1 MKKSLIYLAA
11 AAATMFAVSCKQAS
25 DEKVAREVVI
35 GLPEGIIS
43 AGTKVVFS
51 DNSMDVKSRTWTFE
65 DAEPEISTEVAP
77 EVKFKTAGV
86 KDVKLEIVFVDGQVL
101 SDTKTV
107 EVVNPIK
114 AKLDVEGTTPMGCIR
129 IGGTGVFKLADI
141 VGDPDTFEWTFE
153 GGSPAVSSDR
163 EPSVTFSARDR
174 KARVRCTLS
183 RSSDKVA
190 YTIDTTVVVGNY
202 PLLND
207 YPEIGVDNY
216 SFEQERLAGWIGD
229 SVKGVN
235 HGYLTDPVTSLFSI
249 ADGGANGTAHCL
261 KVDLSKLDADADGDF
276 VFVSGRDGW
285 ISNAHLQEG
294 KKYELVYWV
303 KGEGLTQPEKWY
315 TGGIQIFNFIADWM
329 CSDVYAYKVVRDAG
343 DEGYDWNDVFPD
355 EPFTPQNQDLAGVDN
370 STNLWWTEGCQALE
384 GEWKQVRLEF
394 TARGNCLNAYP
405 QFQMYRTHA
414 KAVYFDEIEINL
426 IEE

>member
-1 MKKSLIYLAA
+1 MAAVAA
-11 AAATMFAVSCKQAS
+11 AAFAVSCKSSS
-25 DEKVAREVVI
+25 DEKVAREVVM

-51 DNSMDVKSRTWTFE
+51 DNSMDVKTRTWTFE
-65 DAEPEISTEVAP
+65 DAEPATSTAVAP
-77 EVKFKTAGV
+77 EVEFKSAGV
-86 KDVKLEIVFVDGQVL
+86 KDVTLEIVFVDGQKL

-114 AKLDVEGTTPMGCIR
+114 AKLNVEGTTPMGCIR
-129 IGGTGVFKLADI
+129 IGGTGNFKLADI
-141 VGDPDTFEWTFE
+141 VGDPDTFEWSFE
-153 GGSPAVSSDR
+153 GGSPAVSQEK
-163 EPSVTFSARDR
+163 EPSVSFASRNR

-183 RSSDKVA
+183 RSSDKVS

-216 SFEQERLAGWIGD
+216 SFEQERLAGWIAD
-229 SVKGVN
+229 SEKGIN
-235 HGYLTDPVTSLFSI
+235 HGYLMDSFTSLFSI
-249 ADGGANGTAHCL
+249 VEGGANGTGHCL
-261 KVDLSKLDADADGDF
+261 KVDLSKLDPEKDGGF
-276 VFVSGRDGW
+276 AYVSGRDGW

-343 DEGYDWNDVFPD
+343 DEGYSWADVFPD
-355 EPFTPQNQDLAGVDN
+355 ETYTPQSQDLAGVAD
-370 STNLWWTEGCQALE
+370 STNQWWIEGCQALE

-405 QFQMYRTHA
+405 QFQMYAGHA
-414 KAVYFDEIEINL
+414 SAVYFDEIEINL
-426 IEE
+426 IEEE

>member
-1 MKKSLIYLAA
+1 MAAVAA
-11 AAATMFAVSCKQAS
+11 ALLAVSCGS
-25 DEKVAREVVI
+25 SSEEKVPREVVM
-35 GLPEGIIS
+35 GLPEGTIN
-43 AGTKVVFS
+43 AGTKVIFS

-65 DAEPEISTEVAP
+65 DAEPGTSTAVAP
-77 EVKFKTAGV
+77 EVKFKSAGV
-86 KDVKLEIVFVDGQVL
+86 KGVTLEVEFVDGQIF

-107 EVVNPIK
+107 EVVDPVK
-114 AKLDVEGTTPMGCIR
+114 GKLNVEGTTPMGCIR
-129 IGGTGVFKLADI
+129 IGGTAKFKLAD
-141 VGDPDTFEWTFE
+141 VAGNPDTFEWTFE
-153 GGSPAVSSDR
+153 GGSPAVSQDK
-163 EPSVTFSARDR
+163 EPSVTFDARNR

-183 RSSDKVA
+183 RGSDKVS

-207 YPEIGVDNY
+207 YPEVGVDNY

-229 SVKGVN
+229 SEKGIN
-235 HGYLTDPVTSLFSI
+235 HGYLTDPLTSLFSI
-249 ADGGANGTAHCL
+249 VEGGANGTGHSL
-261 KVDLSKLDADADGDF
+261 KVDLSKLDPEKDGGF
-276 VFVSGRDGW
+276 VYVSGRDGW

-343 DEGYDWNDVFPD
+343 DEGYAWADVFPGVTY
-355 EPFTPQNQDLAGVDN
+355 TPQSQDLAGVND
-370 STNLWWTEGCQALE
+370 STNQWWTVDCQALE

-405 QFQMYRTHA
+405 QFQMYASHA
-414 KAVYFDEIEINL
+414 RAVYFDEIEINL